1 MMVRTTKKGYDQ
13 FYTGADGGDA
23 YTYQLYIDSI
33 ISARQTLA
41 SIDLGNDEIAWN
53 MGIRNIKFLPDANS
67 SSRNQSNDAP
77 IFRYSDILLM
87 KAEAIL
93 RGGAATSGHTPLSL
107 VNMVRSNRTTSP
119 AWTSVTLDDLYAE
132 RAREFTWECWRR
144 NDMIRFGKYENVYGF
159 KNNADSYR
167 RIFPIP
173 TQAMN
178 TNPKLVQ
185 NPGY

>member
-1 MMVRTTKKGYDQ
+1 MK
-13 FYTGADGGDA
+13 
-23 YTYQLYIDSI
+23 LP
-33 ISARQTLA
+33 
-41 SIDLGNDEIAWN
+41 
-53 MGIRNIKFLPDANS
+53 GIWVSRNIKFAPDPNS

-77 IFRYSDILLM
+77 VFRYTDILLM

-93 RGGAATSGHTPLSL
+93 RGGTATNGQTALSL
-107 VNMVRSNRTTSP
+107 VNSVRSNRTTSP
-119 AWTSVTLDDLYAE
+119 AWTTVTLDDLYAE

-144 NDMIRFGKYENVYGF
+144 NDMIRFGKYETTYGF
-159 KNNADSYR
+159 KTNTDTYR

-173 TQAMN
+173 TAAMN